1 VVLEVDPGW
10 ALSVFLL
17 SIRLAALLAMTP
29 ILNSASIPAPARVL
43 IVLALTVLIV
53 SGFRVPP
60 VPMPEGPVQIFLA
73 AVTEALVGGVLAF
86 GIFTAFAAFSM
97 AGKLVDIQVGFG
109 IGSVFDPVTR
119 RQSPVLSTGFDMLA
133 VTMFFAMDGHHAL
146 MRGVAY
152 SLEHAPLGAA
162 LASLSVAAL
171 AKQFGVMFLF
181 GVALVA
187 PVVFCL
193 LLAEVGLAMLSRV
206 MPQMHIFVLGIPIR
220 IFLGLSML
228 VLTMGY
234 AAPRMGKI
242 FLSIFTYWEE
252 VLG

>member
-1 VVLEVDPGW
+1 MLVEVDPGW

-17 SIRLAALLAMTP
+17 SVRLAALLALTP
-29 ILNSASIPAPARVL
+29 LLNSASVPAPARVL
-43 IVLALTVLIV
+43 LVLALTVLMV
-53 SGFRVPP
+53 SGFGVAP
-60 VPMPEGPVQIFLA
+60 VPMQGLAQVVLA
-73 AVTEALVGGVLAF
+73 AVSEALVGGLLAF
-86 GIFTAFAAFSM
+86 GVFTAFAAFSM
-97 AGKLVDIQVGFG
+97 AGKLLDIQVGFG

-119 RQSPVLSTGFDMLA
+119 RQTPVLSTGFDMLA

-146 MRGVAY
+146 MRGIAY
-152 SLEHAPLGAA
+152 SLEHAPLGAG
-162 LASLSVAAL
+162 LAALSVAAL
-171 AKQFGVMFLF
+171 SKQFGVMFLF

-193 LLAEVGLAMLSRV
+193 LLVEVGLAMLSRV

-228 VLTMGY
+228 VVTMGY
-234 AAPRMGKI
+234 MAPRMGKI